1 MKRITALILAFTLV
15 LSFAGCGKKP
25 TEKKPTESSSINSAV
40 SSDVGLDSSENS
52 VSQDSSEFFTS
63 SESAANTTSE
73 SSSGYY
79 TSSETSSVT
88 SSVTSSSTSSSGKSE
103 ASKPT
108 SSKDSSSSSKDSQ
121 TGDKNQSGSASSN
134 TSQTDK
140 DEESVTDKLKRGVN
154 MSGPLESVDV
164 KYDSWIFNPDYYA
177 QLSSLGFD
185 HIRLPV
191 NFGNFIGEAPDFF
204 IETEF
209 LRQVDLAINCA
220 LDVGLCVVLD
230 FHGWTGVLA
239 SDFDGNKECF
249 YKIWEQVS
257 ARYQSYPEEL
267 MFELVNEP
275 NNPITNSQL
284 NELQME
290 TVKRIRKLNP
300 TRVIA
305 LATNDNNGTWN
316 LFNTQVPA
324 GDKNII
330 ISIHN
335 YDTMGFTHQ
344 GASWIGPEY
353 SEKAHFDDEAKKA
366 IKEHM
371 DYCKMYEERTGR
383 KVWIS
388 EWGVYLG
395 IADKKDVSAY
405 VDYFS
410 KICSDLDIAYCYWE
424 FCAGYGIFDLTT
436 GAFKDYITNNF
447 H

>member
-1 MKRITALILAFTLV
+1 MKKLLPILCAFCMV
-15 LSFAGCGKKP
+15 VSFAGCSQQEHNDP
-25 TEKKPTESSSINSAV
+25 V
-40 SSDVGLDSSENS
+40 SSGEPQSSGTDTVPTDSETPPDTSAD
-52 VSQDSSEFFTS
+52 SQDSTP
-63 SESAANTTSE
+63 
-73 SSSGYY
+73 
-79 TSSETSSVT
+79 
-88 SSVTSSSTSSSGKSE
+88 SSTPEGADTPASGVSGDDGDESRPSDSGKTT
-103 ASKPT
+103 AK
-108 SSKDSSSSSKDSQ
+108 
-121 TGDKNQSGSASSN
+121 
-134 TSQTDK
+134 
-140 DEESVTDKLKRGVN
+140 VTDKLKRGVN
-154 MSGPLESVDV
+154 MSGTLESPDV

-177 QLSSLGFD
+177 QLAGKGFD

-191 NFGNFIGEAPDFF
+191 NFANFIGEAPDFY

-209 LRQVDLAINCA
+209 FRQVDLAINCA
-220 LDVGLCVVLD
+220 LDAGLCVVLD
-230 FHGWTGVLA
+230 FHGWTGILA
-239 SDFDGNKECF
+239 SDFNGNKDCF

-275 NNPITNSQL
+275 NKPITNEQL

-316 LFNTQVPA
+316 LFNTQVPV
-324 GDKNII
+324 GDDNII

-344 GASWIGPEY
+344 GASWVGPEY
-353 SEKAHFDDEAKKA
+353 VNKAHFDDEVRNA

-371 DYCKMYEERTGR
+371 DYCKAYEERTGR

-388 EWGVYLG
+388 EWGVYQG
-395 IADKKDVSAY
+395 IADPEDIRAY

-410 KICSDLDIAYCYWE
+410 NVCRELDISYCYWE

-436 GAFKDYITNNF
+436 GSFKDFIINYL

>member
-1 MKRITALILAFTLV
+1 MKKIITLLLV
-15 LSFAGCGKKP
+15 LCLSLTFVGCV
-25 TEKKPTESSSINSAV
+25 EKSPAK
-40 SSDVGLDSSENS
+40 
-52 VSQDSSEFFTS
+52 TS
-63 SESAANTTSE
+63 SES
-73 SSSGYY
+73 SSNNSSVSSD
-79 TSSETSSVT
+79 TSSDTGSEDNQD
-88 SSVTSSSTSSSGKSE
+88 SSTSSEANWGVSSGNNE
-103 ASKPT
+103 T
-108 SSKDSSSSSKDSQ
+108 NSQ
-121 TGDKNQSGSASSN
+121 NSQIDNNQSGG
-134 TSQTDK
+134 QTTPAETEK
-140 DEESVTDKLKRGVN
+140 KTEKVTDKLKRGIN
-154 MSGPLESVDV
+154 LSGPLESVDI

-177 QLSSLGFD
+177 QLVDVGFD

-220 LDVGLCVVLD
+220 LDAGLCVVLD
-230 FHGWTGVLA
+230 FHGWTGTLA
-239 SDFDGNKECF
+239 SDFNGNKDCF

-267 MFELVNEP
+267 MFELINEP
-275 NNPITNSQL
+275 NNPITNEQL

-316 LFNTQVPA
+316 LFNTQVPV
-324 GDKNII
+324 GDENII

-335 YDTMGFTHQ
+335 YDTMSFTHQ
-344 GASWIGPEY
+344 GATWIGSEY
-353 SEKAHFDDEAKKA
+353 GNKTHFDDEARNA

-371 DYCKMYEERTGR
+371 DYCKLYEERTGR

-388 EWGVYLG
+388 EWGVYQG
-395 IADKKDVSAY
+395 IADKEDISDY

-410 KICSDLDIAYCYWE
+410 NICKELDIAYCYWE
-424 FCAGYGIFDLTT
+424 FCAGYGVYDLTT
-436 GAFKDYITNNF
+436 GTFKDFVMDYL